1 MPASRRRL
9 PAVLFD
15 LDGTLIDSTALIL
28 ASARHAFDGVTRHSY
43 TEAEWLTGMGMPLRT
58 QLGRFAAS
66 EADVEPLTERYK
78 AFQRRHH
85 DDLVRAF
92 DDVLATL
99 DELRRRGHPMAIVT
113 GKGGVMAR
121 HGLAHCGLDFDVIV
135 AADDCVRHK
144 PDPEPVLRALDLLGI
159 APEQAV
165 FVGDSPHDMAA
176 GNAAGV
182 VTVGALWGPF
192 APGDLAA
199 ADHLL
204 RRLAD
209 LPALLD
215 RLPAAASALA
225 VDEP

>member
-1 MPASRRRL
+1 MPAVPRRL
-9 PAVLFD
+9 PAILFD

-28 ASARHAFDGVTRHSY
+28 ASARHAFDGVSAHSY
-43 TEAEWLTGMGMPLRT
+43 TEPEWLTGMGMPLRT
-58 QLGRFAAS
+58 QVARFAAS
-66 EADVEPLTERYK
+66 EAEVELVIARYQ
-78 AFQRRHH
+78 AFQDVHH
-85 DDLVRAF
+85 DELVTAF
-92 DDVLATL
+92 HDAAATL

-121 HGLAHCGLDFDVIV
+121 HGLAHCRLHFDVIV

-144 PDPEPVLRALDLLGI
+144 PHPEPVLLALDHLGI

-182 VTVGALWGPF
+182 TTVGALWGPF
-192 APGDLAA
+192 AAHDLAA
-199 ADHLL
+199 AHHRLE
-204 RRLAD
+204 RLAD

-215 RLPAAASALA
+215 RLPALVPA
-225 VDEP
+225 EP